1 MSIRENNKIKTRKSL
16 LKSARRLF
24 QSMGYDETMM
34 SEIAKAAEISDATLY
49 NYFPTKK
56 DLLIG
61 IAREEAGELKE
72 LLDSDIEASKPAD
85 ERIKDLMLTHVK
97 DLVSYASLSRRIA
110 FACAGLC
117 REDSVSSEVHDL
129 LFSLLKNG
137 KDDGIFRQD
146 MDPGDYAD
154 IICSLSLWILFS
166 DPEIGKES
174 IEKTVEKFHHL
185 LDIVLAEIC
194 VAAGCR

>member
-1 MSIRENNKIKTRKSL
+1 MSIRENNKIKTRKAL

-34 SEIAKAAEISDATLY
+34 SEIARGAEISDATLY

-72 LLDSDIEASKPAD
+72 FLSSDLEAGKPAD
-85 ERIKDLMLTHVK
+85 EKIMDLMLTHVK
-97 DLVSYASLSRRIA
+97 DLVMYASLSRRIA

-117 REDSVSSEVHDL
+117 GEDSVSSEVNDL
-129 LFSLLKNG
+129 LISLLESG
-137 KDDGIFRQD
+137 KEEGVFRQD
-146 MDPGDYAD
+146 MDTGDSAD
-154 IICSLSLWILFS
+154 IIRSLYLWTLFV
-166 DPEIGKES
+166 DPEIEKVS
-174 IEKTVEKFHHL
+174 MEKTVGKFRRL
-185 LDIVLAEIC
+185 LEIVLAEIC
-194 VAAGCR
+194 LDAGRS